1 MRKDTGRTRAR
12 QKLFRLC
19 NGSNAC
25 SIFETRAR
33 DVHSTECTELEAA
46 SEPRTW
52 HEQVSAPSTSINC
65 MRFRMQ
71 PVPDPRCL
79 CFQRRA
85 RNATGES
92 RVRKDHFGDKTQEFQ
107 GDFSWKL
114 NDKLIRV
121 IFLYG
126 AKKEIVSNKWNGT
139 PLKNIRNVV
148 TFEFLEQSLKK
159 RKFRF
164 ESRVVC
170 RRFVRRIDTLLDFR
184 IYRWIIRRSTSWYS
198 GSTLV
203 LHGELF
209 NGTSVICSVKWDT
222 RNWSRCMRQK
232 GIETARYVVHRG
244 GWI

>member
-126 AKKEIVSNKWNGT
+126 AKMDKKKSSRINGMEHRLRIFETSLRSNFSNKVW
-139 PLKNIRNVV
+139 KNENFVSSREWFAEDS
-148 TFEFLEQSLKK
+148 FE
-159 RKFRF
+159 
-164 ESRVVC
+164 
-170 RRFVRRIDTLLDFR
+170 
-184 IYRWIIRRSTSWYS
+184 
-198 GSTLV
+198 GSTR
-203 LHGELF
+203 F
-209 NGTSVICSVKWDT
+209 
-222 RNWSRCMRQK
+222 
-232 GIETARYVVHRG
+232 
-244 GWI
+244 